1 MRECLKSFLVEEKQ
15 KIDNEMNDLVD
26 NNYMLQSDLMA
37 RQLCMSGCNS
47 IEKYELTAAK
57 YSLDIVNNLHAYT
70 IKYLNRLIHGL
81 LTATLK
87 FKQQYHNLDISF
99 SLITLQIMDLFRCKF
114 TSGEKEVIRVYN
126 EVLRQ
131 CQSKQRNVELVR
143 VVNRLHKG
151 TNDILINIKYRNILC

>member
-1 MRECLKSFLVEEKQ
+1 
-15 KIDNEMNDLVD
+15 MNDLVD

-114 TSGEKEVIRVYN
+114 TSGEKEVIRV
-126 EVLRQ
+126 
-131 CQSKQRNVELVR
+131 
-143 VVNRLHKG
+143 
-151 TNDILINIKYRNILC
+151 